1 METTMAVIH
10 TNVQKTGHVAVIPGA
25 AEEVWQD
32 LLAGNH
38 RFCEGRLTQR
48 QLRSQREFLVS
59 GQRPKAVIIGCSDS
73 RVPPELVF
81 DQSLGDLFVVRA
93 AGNVVDAIALGSVE
107 YAVEH
112 LGTRL
117 VIVLGHDRCGAVQAA
132 CSGQKAA
139 SPNLWSIM
147 VELQPSVLECSRH
160 TGAALI
166 RDVVEKNALR
176 VSDALLRRSAVLRK
190 AADEGDLQIVS
201 ARYDL
206 YSGEVFQLE
215 SPSEHRLDESKESAV
230 HSA

>member
-1 METTMAVIH
+1 LRSTH
-10 TNVQKTGHVAVIPGA
+10 THVQKAGVIAGLA
-25 AEEVWQD
+25 GIAEETWHE
-32 LLAGNH
+32 LLDGNH
-38 RFCEGRLTQR
+38 RFCDGRMTQYR
-48 QLRSQREFLVS
+48 VRSQRESLVT
-59 GQRPKAVIIGCSDS
+59 GQRPKAIIIGCSDS

-132 CSGQKAA
+132 CSGGAA
-139 SPNLWSIM
+139 GSQNLDAILA
-147 VELQPSVLECSRH
+147 ELKPSVMECSKNS
-160 TGAALI
+160 GAALI

-176 VSDALLRRSAVLRK
+176 TANALMYRSALLRRASA
-190 AADEGDLQIVS
+190 AGDLQIIA

-206 YSGEVFQLE
+206 LTGEVVRMETTDQPHSQLE
-215 SPSEHRLDESKESAV
+215 KENV
-230 HSA
+230 LHSA